1 MSISAKDVKHLR
13 DITGAGMMDC
23 KKALTES
30 NGDVEGAIEVLRKKG
45 QKLSAKRAEREANEG
60 VVVALTSHN
69 KNNGIVLRLSCET
82 DFVSKG
88 EGFVNLAKEF
98 GNIALSKLPDSL
110 EDLLALPYAD
120 GLSIGEKVTEQVG
133 VIGEKIEIKG
143 YDKIVT
149 AAGEGQVLPYIHMG
163 YRAGVI
169 VALNQEGPS
178 FEEPGK
184 NVAMQ
189 IAAMKPIAVDK
200 KDVPQEIVDKEIEIG
215 KELAR
220 NEGKP
225 DAMLEKIATGRL
237 NKFFK
242 ETTLLNQPYV
252 KDTKQTIGSYLQG
265 LSDGLTVTSFKH
277 ISLA

>member
-23 KKALTES
+23 KKALQES

-69 KNNGIVLRLSCET
+69 KNNGVVLRLSCET
-82 DFVSKG
+82 DFVAKG
-88 EGFVNLAKEF
+88 EGFINLAKEF
-98 GNIALSKLPDSL
+98 ANIALSKLPDSL
-110 EDLLALPYAD
+110 EDLLALPYGD
-120 GLSIGEKVTEQVG
+120 GVSIGEKVIEQVG
-133 VIGEKIEIKG
+133 VIGEKIEVKE

-149 AAGEGQVLPYIHMG
+149 KAGEGQVLPYIHMG

-169 VALNQEGPS
+169 VALNKEGADY
-178 FEEPGK
+178 EEPGK

-189 IAAMKPIAVDK
+189 IAAMKPLAVDK
-200 KDVPQEIVDKEIEIG
+200 ADVPQEIIDKEIEIG

-225 DAMLEKIATGRL
+225 EEMLERIATGRL

-242 ETTLLNQPYV
+242 ETTLLNQSYV
-252 KDTKQTIGSYLQG
+252 KDSKQTIGSYLNG
-265 LSDGLTVTSFKH
+265 LTDGLTVTAFKH

>member
-23 KKALTES
+23 KKALQES

-69 KNNGIVLRLSCET
+69 KNNGVVLRLSCET
-82 DFVSKG
+82 DFVAKG
-88 EGFVNLAKEF
+88 EGFINLAKEF
-98 GNIALSKLPDSL
+98 ANIALSKLPDSMD
-110 EDLLALPYAD
+110 DLLALPY
-120 GLSIGEKVTEQVG
+120 GEGVSIGEKVIEQVG
-133 VIGEKIEIKG
+133 VIGEKIEIKE

-149 AAGEGQVLPYIHMG
+149 QAGEGQVLPYIHMG

-169 VALNQEGPS
+169 VALNKEGAD

-189 IAAMKPIAVDK
+189 IAAMKPLAVDK
-200 KDVPQEIVDKEIEIG
+200 ADVPQEIIDKEIEIG

-225 DAMLEKIATGRL
+225 EEMLERIATGRL

-242 ETTLLNQPYV
+242 ETTLLNQSYV
-252 KDTKQTIGSYLQG
+252 KDSKQTIGSYLNG
-265 LSDGLTVTSFKH
+265 LTDGLTVTAFKH